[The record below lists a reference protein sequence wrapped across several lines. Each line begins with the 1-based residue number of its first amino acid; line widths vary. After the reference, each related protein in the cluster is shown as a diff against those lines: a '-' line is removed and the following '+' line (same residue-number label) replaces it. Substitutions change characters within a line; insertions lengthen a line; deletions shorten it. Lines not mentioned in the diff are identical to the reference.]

1 MQISVNGEIEEI
13 TLQAMAKCLETK
25 GLTGCRI
32 AVERNGNIVLKS
44 QYNKVILGDGDTLEI
59 VHAIG
64 GG

>member
-1 MQISVNGEIEEI
+1 MQISVNGEVEVI
-13 TLQAMAKCLETK
+13 TSQTLAKFRETK
-25 GLTGCRI
+25 ELTGCRI

-44 QYNKVILGDGDTLEI
+44 QYNKVILDDGDTLEI

>member
-13 TLQAMAKCLETK
+13 TSQTLAKFLETK
-25 GLTGCRI
+25 GLTDCRI

-44 QYNKVILGDGDTLEI
+44 QYIKVILYDGDTLEI